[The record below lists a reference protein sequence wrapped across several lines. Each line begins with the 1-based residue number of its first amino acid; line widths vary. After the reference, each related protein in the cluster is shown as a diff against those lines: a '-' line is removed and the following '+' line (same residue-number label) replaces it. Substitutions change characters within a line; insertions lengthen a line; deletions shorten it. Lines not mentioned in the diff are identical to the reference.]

1 MAKKI
6 YIGNLS
12 YSTTE
17 DTLRNQFSQFGQV
30 ESVSIIMDKFT
41 NKSKGFGFVEMTDE
55 KEADDAI
62 ATLNQKEIDGR
73 KVRVSVAEEKAL
85 SDMGTAS
92 WNGTTGIECV
102 NYFFTIPKGE
112 LENGLD
118 FWNNAI
124 RFPLMDKEEFEVE
137 KKVVISEIQGNVSDP
152 DRYISVYAQKK
163 LFPKAP
169 WQLDPSGSVKNVE
182 NATVEQLKEI
192 QKHYYIPENAALFV
206 GGDVSHEEGF

>member
-73 KVRVSVAEEKAL
+73 KVRVSVAEERK
-85 SDMGTAS
+85 SRQ
-92 WNGTTGIECV
+92 N
-102 NYFFTIPKGE
+102 
-112 LENGLD
+112 
-118 FWNNAI
+118 
-124 RFPLMDKEEFEVE
+124 
-137 KKVVISEIQGNVSDP
+137 
-152 DRYISVYAQKK
+152 
-163 LFPKAP
+163 
-169 WQLDPSGSVKNVE
+169 
-182 NATVEQLKEI
+182 
-192 QKHYYIPENAALFV
+192 
-206 GGDVSHEEGF
+206 

>member
-73 KVRVSVAEEKAL
+73 KVRVSVAEERKFR
-85 SDMGTAS
+85 
-92 WNGTTGIECV
+92 E
-102 NYFFTIPKGE
+102 
-112 LENGLD
+112 
-118 FWNNAI
+118 
-124 RFPLMDKEEFEVE
+124 
-137 KKVVISEIQGNVSDP
+137 
-152 DRYISVYAQKK
+152 
-163 LFPKAP
+163 
-169 WQLDPSGSVKNVE
+169 
-182 NATVEQLKEI
+182 
-192 QKHYYIPENAALFV
+192 
-206 GGDVSHEEGF
+206 